1 MNAGDFK
8 FRFAYQASVW
18 EYKYGRQETRPANIR
33 NPNGYGALC
42 KHLTAVLSNKKW
54 LQQVTGTVMD
64 WCVKNID
71 KINEYLKLDKE
82 DTVLTLPNE
91 LARQNA
97 KLSWQNRSK
106 TNIGDN
112 NEEQNAED
120 TENDLQDVD
129 NNNEDTDNSNSI
141 NNTANSNVDNE
152 TELEDV
158 DAKK

>member
-1 MNAGDFK
+1 MVTTSN
-8 FRFAYQASVW
+8 
-18 EYKYGRQETRPANIR
+18 R
-33 NPNGYGALC
+33 NSNGLVC
-42 KHLTAVLSNKKW
+42 
-54 LQQVTGTVMD
+54 
-64 WCVKNID
+64 KNID